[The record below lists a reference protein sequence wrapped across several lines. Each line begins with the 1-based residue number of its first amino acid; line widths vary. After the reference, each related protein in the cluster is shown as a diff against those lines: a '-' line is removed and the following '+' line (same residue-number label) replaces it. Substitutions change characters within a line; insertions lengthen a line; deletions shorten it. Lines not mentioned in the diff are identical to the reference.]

1 MISLIITR
9 DNVMIGQFTYEDE
22 SELEIALSD
31 VVSSIFGLDFTPQ
44 LWENLD
50 IPAINTV
57 LEFQGYKDRLHRV
70 NLGAEN
76 IDDKEIIL
84 YHNNETLVLTKDELV
99 KNVGLLYNIIP
110 VTKDILEYF
119 LELKPDYKRATMRSL
134 LDVLNKNYALNYII
148 LNNYGGIKV

>member
-57 LEFQGYKDRLHRV
+57 LEFQGYKDRLHR
-70 NLGAEN
+70 
-76 IDDKEIIL
+76 D
-84 YHNNETLVLTKDELV
+84 
-99 KNVGLLYNIIP
+99 
-110 VTKDILEYF
+110 
-119 LELKPDYKRATMRSL
+119 
-134 LDVLNKNYALNYII
+134 
-148 LNNYGGIKV
+148 

>member
-1 MISLIITR
+1 
-9 DNVMIGQFTYEDE
+9 MIGQFTYEDE

-70 NLGAEN
+70 NLGVEN

-119 LELKPDYKRATMRSL
+119 MELKPDYKRATMRSL